1 MAQTPDILTKTE
13 KGLRKVAGLFAILGG
28 VALFALAG
36 VTIVSVFFRYVLRD
50 PIFGIE
56 DVSTM
61 SMTIVVA
68 ASIVWAATQKGHVSV
83 NVLPM
88 VAGRAWSRWTDV
100 AARVVSF
107 VILAVAAYGLATKGS
122 CGLPCGAITSNLSI
136 PHPPFYFVLS
146 AAMAFTALWVL
157 LQILIGLIHW
167 TGEDPNEV
175 AD

>member
-1 MAQTPDILTKTE
+1 MRETPDGLQTAE
-13 KGLRKVAGLFAILGG
+13 KGLRVIARLFAVMGG

-61 SMTIVVA
+61 TMTLVVA
-68 ASIVWAATQKGHVSV
+68 ASVIWAAVNGGHVSV

-88 VAGRAWSRWTDV
+88 VLGRRASRVTDLAGRL
-100 AARVVSF
+100 VSCT
-107 VILAVAAYGLATKGS
+107 ILAIAAYALAVKGS

-146 AAMAFTALWVL
+146 AAMGLTALWVL
-157 LQILIGLIHW
+157 VQILIGLVHW
-167 TGEDPNEV
+167 NGTDPNEV
-175 AD
+175 TD